1 MQRIG
6 DTRQRRA
13 VHPLPQATPFAKVY
27 CQIGRPGVPPPASPQ
42 GGGCLMSEIQIRAI
56 GPDPTVADLF
66 VGALLYSTVAEVLE
80 VVRYVDIEDIDEPG
94 QAVFESVVAL
104 ARRAIPPSSQ
114 LVLDDLKRRGKLTR
128 TRGLWLAS
136 ATASGAC
143 ASAARAYAA
152 ALVNESL
159 RREAESLGQAL
170 ISASESYSEV
180 ELAKLGEIVS
190 TRLGY
195 IAGRLTELR
204 GDAE

>member
-13 VHPLPQATPFAKVY
+13 VHPLPQATPCAKVY
-27 CQIGRPGVPPPASPQ
+27 CQIGRPGVPPPASPK
-42 GGGCLMSEIQIRAI
+42 GGGCLMSEIQLRAI

-80 VVRYVDIEDIDEPG
+80 VVRYVNLEDIDEPG

-114 LVLDDLKRRGKLTR
+114 LVLDDIKRRGKLTR

-152 ALVNESL
+152 ALVAESL
-159 RREAESLGQAL
+159 RRQTESLGHAL
-170 ISASESYSEV
+170 VTASATYSEV
-180 ELAKLGEIVS
+180 EISKLAETGL
-190 TRLGY
+190 TRLRY
-195 IAGRLTELR
+195 VAGRLTELR